1 MSAAGSSTLTRHQ
14 PAVAA
19 PRRMRRRSWKSGPLL
34 WLMPSVVVLLLIALY
49 PQLYALVNSLR
60 FYNLGVASHPLGF
73 VGIANYAQ
81 AFEDADFVASLGRTA
96 VFAVVVTVIEIAL
109 GLLVA
114 LLLKQRLRGI
124 GLARSLLIMPI
135 AIAPAVAGLAFRSLY
150 DPATGPIPYL
160 LNKVGIGVPSAG
172 ILGSPH
178 TAMIGV
184 MVTDIW
190 QWTPFAALIL
200 LAAMQG
206 VSPDVIEAGRLDGA
220 NVLQMYRSIILPL
233 IRNVIVTVS
242 LLRFISTF
250 NIFDIV
256 FVETRGGPGVSTNV
270 VGLDVYYNG
279 LSYYNIGYASALTWI
294 ITIVVAILI
303 NIYLATAGRRRV
315 SADD

>member
-1 MSAAGSSTLTRHQ
+1 
-14 PAVAA
+14 
-19 PRRMRRRSWKSGPLL
+19 
-34 WLMPSVVVLLLIALY
+34 
-49 PQLYALVNSLR
+49 
-60 FYNLGVASHPLGF
+60 
-73 VGIANYAQ
+73 
-81 AFEDADFVASLGRTA
+81 
-96 VFAVVVTVIEIAL
+96 
-109 GLLVA
+109 
-114 LLLKQRLRGI
+114 
-124 GLARSLLIMPI
+124 
-135 AIAPAVAGLAFRSLY
+135 
-150 DPATGPIPYL
+150 
-160 LNKVGIGVPSAG
+160 
-172 ILGSPH
+172 
-178 TAMIGV
+178 MIGV

-206 VSPDVIEAGRLDGA
+206 VPPDVIEAGRLDGA
-220 NVLQMYRSIILPL
+220 NTLQMYRSIILPL

-303 NIYLATAGRRRV
+303 NIYLATTGRRRV